1 MKVISQTE
9 LNKEQLYLE
18 KQKQIISDEREKL
31 MIERSRLYYEWRDLQ
46 ELDEEYKKI
55 RENLNEANDMLINEM
70 NKRHE
75 LNKKAKEDFWA
86 TEIGEQ
92 RKKQEKQFDIQLT
105 EDRDKF
111 EKIKTKLEKEIS
123 DKNKKIIKQQEKE
136 LESQLTEDRKR
147 FEIVTKKLEKEIS
160 DKHKKII
167 KQQEVELE
175 EQLTKDRKR
184 LDILRNEIYNDIN
197 NANSII
203 KTELEIELQNHIIFI
218 RKQKENELELQLTED
233 RNRLDKIRAEI
244 AEEIAIETAKLNI
257 YKKAKQLI

>member
-1 MKVISQTE
+1 MKVISQIE
-9 LNKEQLYLE
+9 LDKEQLYLE

-55 RENLNEANDMLINEM
+55 RENLNESNAILIDEM

-92 RKKQEKQFDIQLT
+92 RKKQEQQFDIQLT
-105 EDRDKF
+105 KDRDKF
-111 EKIKTKLEKEIS
+111 ETI
-123 DKNKKIIKQQEKE
+123 
-136 LESQLTEDRKR
+136 
-147 FEIVTKKLEKEIS
+147 TKKLEKEIA

-167 KQQEVELE
+167 KQQESELEKQLVKDRKRLDNIRIDLQLDLEKTNQLIKKEKESELE

-197 NANSII
+197 NANFII
-203 KTELEIELQNHIIFI
+203 KDTLKINLELEMISI
-218 RKQKENELELQLTED
+218 RKEKENELESQLTED

-244 AEEIAIETAKLNI
+244 AEEIAIETAILNS
-257 YKKAKQLI
+257 YKKSKII

>member
-18 KQKQIISDEREKL
+18 KQKQIISEEREKL

-55 RENLNEANDMLINEM
+55 RENLNESNAILTNEM

-92 RKKQEKQFDIQLT
+92 RKKQEKEFDIQLAN
-105 EDRDKF
+105 DRKKF
-111 EKIKTKLEKEIS
+111 EILTKKLEKEIEN
-123 DKNKKIIKQQEKE
+123 KHKKIIKQKENE

-147 FEIVTKKLEKEIS
+147 FETVTKKLEKEIT

-167 KQQEVELE
+167 KQQELELE

-203 KTELEIELQNHIIFI
+203 KDTLKINLELEMISI
-218 RKQKENELELQLTED
+218 RKQKENELESQLTED

>member
-1 MKVISQTE
+1 MTVISQTE
-9 LNKEQLYLE
+9 LDKEQLYLE
-18 KQKQIISDEREKL
+18 KQKQIISEEREKL

-55 RENLNEANDMLINEM
+55 RENLNESNAILIDEM

-92 RKKQEKQFDIQLT
+92 RKKQEQQFDIQLT

-123 DKNKKIIKQQEKE
+123 DKNKRTIKQNEIMLELELSKTRKIFDNIRLDLQLDLEKTNQLIKKEKE
-136 LESQLTEDRKR
+136 S
-147 FEIVTKKLEKEIS
+147 
-160 DKHKKII
+160 
-167 KQQEVELE
+167 ELE

-184 LDILRNEIYNDIN
+184 LDTLRNEIYNDIN
-197 NANSII
+197 NANYII
-203 KTELEIELQNHIIFI
+203 KQELEIELENHIVSI
-218 RKQKENELELQLTED
+218 RKQKENELESQLTED

-244 AEEIAIETAKLNI
+244 AEEIAIETTILNS
-257 YKKAKQLI
+257 YKKSKII

>member
-9 LNKEQLYLE
+9 LDKEQLYLE
-18 KQKQIISDEREKL
+18 KQKQIISEDREKL

-46 ELDEEYKKI
+46 ELDEEYKKV
-55 RENLNEANDMLINEM
+55 RENLNESNAILIDEM

-92 RKKQEKQFDIQLT
+92 RKKQEKQFDIQLAN
-105 EDRDKF
+105 DRKRF
-111 EKIKTKLEKEIS
+111 ETITNKLEKEI
-123 DKNKKIIKQQEKE
+123 
-136 LESQLTEDRKR
+136 T
-147 FEIVTKKLEKEIS
+147 

-167 KQQEVELE
+167 KQQELELE
-175 EQLTKDRKR
+175 KQLVKDRKR
-184 LDILRNEIYNDIN
+184 LDIIRNEIYNDIN

-218 RKQKENELELQLTED
+218 RKQKENELESQLTED

-244 AEEIAIETAKLNI
+244 AEEIAIGTAKLNI
-257 YKKAKQLI
+257 YKKSKQII